1 MSRILILVENLSVP
15 FDRRVWQESRALVE
29 AGHDVIVIC
38 PMGTGRDT
46 ETEVVLDGVRILR
59 YPLRA
64 ASGGA
69 QGYVREYL
77 VAVFHTLR
85 LALRVGAG
93 GSGRCRPG
101 VQPAR
106 PAVPGSF
113 AAHGAG
119 CAVCVRSS

>member
-29 AGHDVIVIC
+29 AGHEVMVIC

-64 ASGGA
+64 ASGGPKA
-69 QGYVREYL
+69 
-77 VAVFHTLR
+77 T
-85 LALRVGAG
+85 
-93 GSGRCRPG
+93 
-101 VQPAR
+101 
-106 PAVPGSF
+106 
-113 AAHGAG
+113 
-119 CAVCVRSS
+119 CVSTWSPCSTRSA